1 MTHVGVHVYITY
13 IESKTLPAYVHNVVS
28 YFQFTKAMVKD
39 TVKEAVAAV
48 VTGVATTCTV
58 LVWVDMDMEWEEAHM
73 DMEWEADTDME

>member
-1 MTHVGVHVYITY
+1 MIRR
-13 IESKTLPAYVHNVVS
+13 LPVYVHNVVT

-39 TVKEAVAAV
+39 TAKEAVAAV

>member
-1 MTHVGVHVYITY
+1 
-13 IESKTLPAYVHNVVS
+13 
-28 YFQFTKAMVKD
+28 MVKD
-39 TVKEAVAAV
+39 TAKEAVAAV

>member
-1 MTHVGVHVYITY
+1 MVT
-13 IESKTLPAYVHNVVS
+13 

-39 TVKEAVAAV
+39 TAKEAVAAV
-48 VTGVATTCTV
+48 VTGVATCTV